1 MALTRLGAAVGAAM
15 SFLGITIPATLLLS
29 SVLVLLVVRAVR
41 RGEFDDMEGPAQRHV
56 FDDDRCPERPDDL

>member
-1 MALTRLGAAVGAAM
+1 M

-41 RGEFDDMEGPAQRHV
+41 RGEFDDIEGPAQRHV